1 MFVVQRL
8 FLLFLAML
16 ALYVSNF
23 AYATDAPSVDVL
35 MEDLPLSD
43 IPLARSFPPGE
54 KKPDPHIALLL
65 PLKSTIFG
73 ASASAVQQGFM
84 AAANLNLTNPHP
96 LSLPVRVYGSFEES
110 KDIVATYRHAIA
122 SGARAVVGPLTR
134 SGVSALA
141 EENDIPVPTLALNVT
156 EQSTAP
162 QLFFFGM
169 AIESEARYV
178 ARLAAQQ
185 GLHQAIVISTRSQLS
200 KRLQSAFESEWS
212 AKGGTLLRSLEF
224 NGDYT
229 AFANIAARQDTV
241 VFLATDAA
249 NARLIKPYLP
259 NGLPI
264 YASSLIFTGNH
275 ETLLNYDLNNIHF
288 VDMPWLLQPD
298 HPAAM
303 IYPRPDPPLSAEL
316 ERLYAIGIDAFRL
329 VQLMIGKQAE
339 AFMPLDGVS
348 GHIRLENQIF
358 QREPIHA
365 IFMQGKARP
374 VDAVPLPDM
383 PMFPDQPVSEP

>member
-1 MFVVQRL
+1 
-8 FLLFLAML
+8 ML
-16 ALYVSNF
+16 SLYVSNF
-23 AYATDAPSVDVL
+23 AYATDAPPVDVL
-35 MEDLPLSD
+35 MEDLPLAD
-43 IPLARSFPPGE
+43 IPFARSFPSSE

-84 AAANLNLTNPHP
+84 AAANQNLTNPYP

-141 EENDIPVPTLALNVT
+141 EENDIPVPTLALNIT
-156 EQSTAP
+156 EQNAAP
-162 QLFFFGM
+162 KLYFFGM
-169 AIESEARYV
+169 AIESEARLV
-178 ARLAAQQ
+178 AKLAAQQ
-185 GLHQAIVISTRSQLS
+185 GLHQAIVISTHSQLS

-212 AKGGTLLRSLEF
+212 AKGGALLRSLEF
-224 NGDYT
+224 SGDYT
-229 AFANIAARQDTV
+229 AFASIVANQDTV
-241 VFLATDAA
+241 IFLATDAA

-259 NGLPI
+259 NNLPI
-264 YASSLIFTGNH
+264 YASSLVFTGNH
-275 ETLLNYDLNNIHF
+275 DTLLNYDLNNIYF

-303 IYPRPDPPLSAEL
+303 IYPRPDPPFSTEL

-329 VQLMIGKQAE
+329 VQLMIGNQAG
-339 AFMPLDGVS
+339 ASMSLDGVS
-348 GHIRLENQIF
+348 GNIRLENQIF
-358 QREPIHA
+358 QREPIYA
-365 IFMQGKARP
+365 IFMQGQARP
-374 VDAVPLPDM
+374 VGAGSLTDM
-383 PMFPDQPVSEP
+383 PVFPDQPASEP

>member
-1 MFVVQRL
+1 
-8 FLLFLAML
+8 ML
-16 ALYVSNF
+16 MEDS
-23 AYATDAPSVDVL
+23 PSVD
-35 MEDLPLSD
+35 
-43 IPLARSFPPGE
+43 IPSARSFPAGE

-65 PLKSTIFG
+65 PLNSSIFG

-84 AAANLNLTNPHP
+84 AAANLNLTNPYP

-134 SGVSALA
+134 SGVSVLA
-141 EENDIPVPTLALNVT
+141 EEKDIPVPTLALNIT
-156 EQSTAP
+156 EQAAAP
-162 QLFFFGM
+162 QLFYFGM
-169 AIESEARYV
+169 AIESEARHV
-178 ARLAAQQ
+178 AKLAAQQ

-212 AKGGTLLRSLEF
+212 AKGGAMLRGLEF

-229 AFANIAARQDTV
+229 VFAGIAERRDTL

-259 NGLPI
+259 NSLPI

-275 ETLLNYDLNNIHF
+275 DRLLNYDLNNIHF

-329 VQLMIGKQAE
+329 VQLMIANQVGDS
-339 AFMPLDGVS
+339 MPLDGVS
-348 GHIRLENQIF
+348 GNIRLEGHIF

-365 IFMQGKARP
+365 IFMQGQARP
-374 VDAVPLPDM
+374 AGTVSSPDI
-383 PMFPDQPVSEP
+383 PMFPDQPAGEP